1 VLLLPRLADVER
13 RLTSKGARRRA
24 ELLEHATRRFAEHG
38 YHTTSVADI
47 VDGVGVG
54 KGVFY
59 WYFESKEQ
67 LFLQVL
73 AKAQHDLW
81 SVQEAAVEDEPDPV
95 RRIEFGI
102 RGALSWLEAN
112 RHVLAVFQVA
122 ATEAT
127 FVGALRAGEELM
139 AAQLATDL
147 KEGIVSGRIPDGD
160 PLVLAHAVLGA
171 IEALAHT
178 FLGREGAW
186 DEGVA
191 DTAVAFCLGGLL
203 ADRGATASRRG
214 GSASS

>member
-1 VLLLPRLADVER
+1 MER
-13 RLTSKGARRRA
+13 RLTTRGEARRRQ
-24 ELLEHATRRFAEHG
+24 LLDHATRLFAEHG
-38 YHTTSVADI
+38 YHPTSVAEI
-47 VDGVGVG
+47 VRTAGVG

-67 LFLQVL
+67 LFLEVL
-73 AKAQHDLW
+73 AQAQHDLW
-81 SVQEAAVEDEPDPV
+81 SVQQAAVEDEPDPV
-95 RRIEFGI
+95 RRIEEGI
-102 RGALSWLEAN
+102 RGALAWLEAN

-122 ATEAT
+122 STEAR

-147 KEGIVSGRIPDGD
+147 KDGIVSGRIPDGD

-171 IEALAHT
+171 VEALAHT

-186 DEGVA
+186 DDGVA

-203 ADRGATASRRG
+203 ADRGVLTTRRG
-214 GSASS
+214 ASGSS

>member
-1 VLLLPRLADVER
+1 VTRK
-13 RLTSKGARRRA
+13 LTIRGEARRRQ
-24 ELLEHATRRFAEHG
+24 LLDHATRLFADQG
-38 YHTTSVADI
+38 YHQTSVADI
-47 VDGVGVG
+47 VAGVGGG

-67 LFLQVL
+67 LFLEVL
-73 AKAQHDLW
+73 AQAQHDLW
-81 SVQEAAVEDEPDPV
+81 SVQQAAVEDEPDPV
-95 RRIEFGI
+95 LRIERGI
-102 RGALSWLEAN
+102 RGALAWLEAN
-112 RHVLAVFQVA
+112 RHVLAVFQLA
-122 ATEAT
+122 ATDTT

-160 PLVLAHAVLGA
+160 PFVLAHAVLGA
-171 IEALAHT
+171 VEALAHT

-186 DEGVA
+186 DDGVA

-203 ADRGATASRRG
+203 ADRRATRRG

>member
-1 VLLLPRLADVER
+1 VTRK
-13 RLTSKGARRRA
+13 LTIRGEARRRQ
-24 ELLEHATRRFAEHG
+24 LLDHATHLFADRG
-38 YHTTSVADI
+38 YHQTSVADI
-47 VDGVGVG
+47 VAGVGGG

-67 LFLQVL
+67 LFLEVL
-73 AKAQHDLW
+73 AQAQHDLW
-81 SVQEAAVEDEPDPV
+81 SVQQAAVEDEPDPV
-95 RRIEFGI
+95 LRIERGI
-102 RGALSWLEAN
+102 RGALAWLEAN
-112 RHVLAVFQVA
+112 RHVLAVFQLA
-122 ATEAT
+122 ATDTT

-160 PLVLAHAVLGA
+160 PFVLAHAVLGA
-171 IEALAHT
+171 VEALAHT

-203 ADRGATASRRG
+203 ATRRG

>member
-1 VLLLPRLADVER
+1 MVERKLTSRGVER
-13 RLTSKGARRRA
+13 RRQ
-24 ELLEHATRRFAEHG
+24 LLEHATRRFAEQG

-59 WYFESKEQ
+59 WYFDSKEQ
-67 LFLQVL
+67 LFLEVL
-73 AKAQHDLW
+73 AGAQRALHDA
-81 SVQEAAVEDEPDPV
+81 QEEAVARETDPV
-95 RRIEFGI
+95 RRVEQGI
-102 RGALSWLEAN
+102 RGALTWLEGH
-112 RHVLAVFQVA
+112 REVLAVFQLA
-122 ATEAT
+122 ATDT
-127 FVGALRAGEELM
+127 RFVGALRAGEELM
-139 AAQLATDL
+139 AAELAAHL

-186 DEGVA
+186 DDGVA

-203 ADRGATASRRG
+203 ADRVSRRG
-214 GSASS
+214 GSGSS

>member
-1 VLLLPRLADVER
+1 MFSSVDR
-13 RLTSKGARRRA
+13 RLTTRGETRR
-24 ELLEHATRRFAEHG
+24 LQLMDTATRLFSDNG
-38 YHTTSVADI
+38 YHPTSVADI

-67 LFLQVL
+67 LFLEVL
-73 AKAQHDLW
+73 AQAQHDLW
-81 SVQEAAVEDEPDPV
+81 SVQQAAVEEEPDPV
-95 RRIEFGI
+95 LRIERGI
-102 RGALSWLEAN
+102 RGALSWLEDN
-112 RHVLAVFQVA
+112 RHVLAVFQLA
-122 ATEAT
+122 ATDAT
-127 FVGALRAGEELM
+127 FVGPLRAGEELM

-171 IEALAHT
+171 VEALAHT

-186 DEGVA
+186 DDGVA
-191 DTAVAFCLGGLL
+191 DTAVAFCLGGIL
-203 ADRGATASRRG
+203 ADRATTRRG

>member
-1 VLLLPRLADVER
+1 VER
-13 RLTSKGARRRA
+13 RLTTRGQARRRQ
-24 ELLEHATRRFAEHG
+24 LLDHATRRFAEHG
-38 YHTTSVADI
+38 YHRTSVADI

-73 AKAQHDLW
+73 AQAQHDLW
-81 SVQEAAVEDEPDPV
+81 SVQESAVGDEPDPV
-95 RRIEFGI
+95 RRIEQGI

-112 RHVLAVFQVA
+112 RDVLAVFQVA
-122 ATEAT
+122 ATDAR
-127 FVGALRAGEELM
+127 FVDALRAGEELM
-139 AAQLATDL
+139 AAELAADL
-147 KEGIVSGRIPDGD
+147 KEGIVSGRVPDGD

-171 IEALAHT
+171 VEALAHT

-203 ADRGATASRRG
+203 AERPSRRG
-214 GSASS
+214 GSAPA